1 VETKMS
7 DISEGP
13 LTQAEMPYRLDCIV
27 MDTETTGFRVDEGH
41 RLIEVA
47 TVEVED
53 WQVEPIGW
61 ATLVKPLREIPP
73 GATLVHKITDE
84 MVEDA
89 PLPVDVGVGLRFRI
103 GDTALAFHNANFD
116 LPFLQ
121 QFFSDEGVDA
131 RARRAL
137 LDRSKPFTCYLS
149 SDGKR
154 ITGWKD
160 NTLGYVVY
168 SKTCKLG
175 RLSFTHGKEYRSIVA
190 RDIHGGLW
198 YGRGSPGICITL
210 RAKKA

>member
-1 VETKMS
+1 MS

-121 QFFSDEGVDA
+121 QFFSDAGAPAITNPVIDTLGLARGIYGTGGNALEKLCERLGVKRETA
-131 RARRAL
+131 HRAL
-137 LDRSKPFTCYLS
+137 GDAMMTAKVLTLMARWYSRHK
-149 SDGKR
+149 G
-154 ITGWKD
+154 I
-160 NTLGYVVY
+160 NTLAE
-168 SKTCKLG
+168 LAA
-175 RLSFTHGKEYRSIVA
+175 LSQDIV
-190 RDIHGGLW
+190 RTT
-198 YGRGSPGICITL
+198 GRGHH
-210 RAKKA
+210 R

>member
-1 VETKMS
+1 MIIEVGQTL
-7 DISEGP
+7 I
-13 LTQAEMPYRLDCIV
+13 C
-27 MDTETTGFRVDEGH
+27 TETGKQFVASRDGCSFNYATDREGN
-41 RLIEVA
+41 I
-47 TVEVED
+47 
-53 WQVEPIGW
+53 
-61 ATLVKPLREIPP
+61 
-73 GATLVHKITDE
+73 
-84 MVEDA
+84 
-89 PLPVDVGVGLRFRI
+89 
-103 GDTALAFHNANFD
+103 
-116 LPFLQ
+116 
-121 QFFSDEGVDA
+121 FSDEGVDA
-131 RARRAL
+131 RERRAL
-137 LDRSKPFTCYLS
+137 LDRSKPFTCYFS